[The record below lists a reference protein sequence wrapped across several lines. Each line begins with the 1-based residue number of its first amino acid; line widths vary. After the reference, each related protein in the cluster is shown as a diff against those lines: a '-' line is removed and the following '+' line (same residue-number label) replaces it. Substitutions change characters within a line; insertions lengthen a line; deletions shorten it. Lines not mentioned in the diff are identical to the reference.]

1 MSTVI
6 ILDPDPEET
15 ELVSAS
21 GWSAYPNFSRA
32 EFACKH
38 TGACHMRRDFMAVL
52 QRIRNDFGPL
62 RITSGYRHP
71 SHPVEARKGHTTGE
85 HTQGA
90 ACDVA
95 VSGADALRL
104 IQIATVRG
112 ITRIGVQQKGPQNT
126 RFIHLG
132 LGGRGLASPAIW
144 SY

>member
-1 MSTVI
+1 MSI
-6 ILDPDPEET
+6 QLDPTPAQI
-15 ELVSAS
+15 ELVRD
-21 GWSAYPNFSRA
+21 WSAYPNFSRA

-38 TGACHMRRDFMAVL
+38 TGACHMRRDFMAAL
-52 QRIRNDFGPL
+52 QRIRKDFGPM

-71 SHPVEARKGHTTGE
+71 THPVEARKGHTTGE

-104 IQIATVRG
+104 IQIATTRG
-112 ITRIGVQQKGPQNT
+112 ITRVGVQQKGPQNT

-132 LGGRGLASPAIW
+132 MGGQGLASPALW

>member
-1 MSTVI
+1 MSTPI

-15 ELVSAS
+15 ALVRD
-21 GWSAYPNFSRA
+21 WSAYPNFSRA

-38 TGACHMRRDFMAVL
+38 TGACHMRRDLMAAL
-52 QRIRNDFGPL
+52 QRIRNDFGPM

-71 SHPVEARKGHTTGE
+71 THPVEARKGHTTGE

-95 VSGADALRL
+95 VSGADALQL
-104 IQIATVRG
+104 IQIATARG

-132 LGGRGLASPAIW
+132 MGGQGLASPAIW

>member
-6 ILDPDPEET
+6 NLDPDPEEV
-15 ELVSAS
+15 ELVRD
-21 GWSAYPNFSRA
+21 WSAYPDFSRA
-32 EFACKH
+32 KFACKH
-38 TGACHMRRDFMAVL
+38 TGACHMRKDFLAAL
-52 QRIRNDFGPL
+52 QRIRAEFGPM

-71 SHPVEARKGHTTGE
+71 SHPVEARKGTTTGE

-95 VSGADALRL
+95 ATGADALRL
-104 IQIATVRG
+104 IQIALKHG
-112 ITRIGVQQKGPQNT
+112 ISRIGVQQKGPSHT

-132 LGGRGLASPAIW
+132 MGGRGLASPAMW

>member
-1 MSTVI
+1 MSVQR
-6 ILDPDPEET
+6 DPTPAQT
-15 ELVSAS
+15 ALVRD
-21 GWSAYPNFSRA
+21 WSAYPNFSRA

-38 TGACHMRRDFMAVL
+38 TGACHMRCDFMAAL
-52 QRIRNDFGPL
+52 QRIRNDFGPM

-71 SHPVEARKGHTTGE
+71 THPVEARKGHTTGE

-104 IQIATVRG
+104 IQIATARG

-132 LGGRGLASPAIW
+132 MGGQGLASPAIW

>member
-1 MSTVI
+1 MSI
-6 ILDPDPEET
+6 QLDPTPAQI
-15 ELVSAS
+15 ELVRD
-21 GWSAYPNFSRA
+21 WSVYPNFSRA

-38 TGACHMRRDFMAVL
+38 TGACHMRRDFMAAL
-52 QRIRNDFGPL
+52 QRIRADFGTM

-71 SHPVEARKGHTTGE
+71 THPVEARKGHTTGE

-104 IQIATVRG
+104 IQIATARG

-132 LGGRGLASPAIW
+132 MGGQGLASPAIW

>member
-6 ILDPDPEET
+6 ILDPDPK
-15 ELVSAS
+15 SAS
-21 GWSAYPNFSRA
+21 LVTDWSAYPNFSRA

-38 TGACHMRRDFMAVL
+38 TGACHMRKDFLAAV
-52 QRIRNDFGPL
+52 QRIREQFGPM

-71 SHPVEARKGHTTGE
+71 THPREARKGHTTGE

-95 VSGADALRL
+95 VTGADALRL
-104 IQIATVRG
+104 IFIARSHG
-112 ITRIGVQQKGPQNT
+112 ITRFGVQQKGPSHT

-132 LGGRGLASPAIW
+132 MGGNGLASPALW

>member
-6 ILDPDPEET
+6 ILDPDPDET
-15 ELVSAS
+15 QFVRD
-21 GWSAYPNFSRA
+21 WSVYPNFSRS

-38 TGACHMRRDFMAVL
+38 TGACHMRRDFMAAL
-52 QRIRNDFGPL
+52 QRIRNDFGPM

-71 SHPVEARKGHTTGE
+71 THPVEARKGHTTGE

-104 IQIATVRG
+104 IQVALARG
-112 ITRIGVQQKGPQNT
+112 ITRIGVQQKGAANT

-132 LGGRGLASPAIW
+132 MGGRGLASPAIW